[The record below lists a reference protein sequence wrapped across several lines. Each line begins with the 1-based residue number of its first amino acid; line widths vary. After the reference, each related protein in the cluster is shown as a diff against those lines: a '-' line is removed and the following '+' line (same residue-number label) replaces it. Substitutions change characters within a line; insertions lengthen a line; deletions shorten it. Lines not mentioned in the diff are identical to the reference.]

1 MKTSLTPAQ
10 YVAQRAWEHA
20 RLECCPLHP
29 RGGCS
34 LSRHGTY
41 PRLWPEPLLVARYY
55 CPEGHT
61 TFSLLPD
68 FLSSRLS
75 GTLDEVEA
83 AVVTAET
90 APTLAAAADLVRP
103 PESWEACDDESLD
116 EDAEVRD
123 PITLEATTRWLR
135 RRMKMVTVTLVAVA
149 GLLPELFAG
158 CEMTLSGFRQRLRT
172 SSVLVQ
178 LREMAADHLGVLPPP
193 VGFGPRPRPRK
204 NRRSAD
210 QQSLC
215 PDRPP

>member
-10 YVAQRAWEHA
+10 YVTQRAWEHA

-34 LSRHGTY
+34 LSRHGSY
-41 PRLWPEPLLVARYY
+41 PRRWPEPLRVARYY

-68 FLSSRLS
+68 FLASRLP
-75 GTLDEVEA
+75 GTLDEIEV
-83 AVVTAET
+83 AVVTAEVS
-90 APTLAAAADLVRP
+90 PTLAVAADRVRP
-103 PESWEACDDESLD
+103 PESWESCDDGASD
-116 EDAEVRD
+116 EDEVRD

-158 CEMTLSGFRQRLRT
+158 CELTLSGLRQQKGT
-172 SSVLVQ
+172 SSVLVL
-178 LREMAADHLGVLPPP
+178 LREIAAEHLAVLPPP

-204 NRRSAD
+204 NRRSAA